1 MTTSARW
8 GSLLVLAAEV
18 ACMAPAAAQEFGLYL
33 ICKGQ
38 VEAKGKNK
46 EAHLDLALRRNSGI
60 ALIQRSDVLP
70 VGEKMRLD
78 ISPTYYTMSFK
89 APVRGSTVYYDWL
102 KGALFVWNPDLQK
115 LQTARLSVDRQSAA
129 LEGDMVDGA
138 GKSLGRMTMKC
149 EPKTNDSVEAP
160 KF

>member
-1 MTTSARW
+1 MSTSGWA
-8 GSLLVLAAEV
+8 GGLLVAALAV
-18 ACMAPAAAQEFGLYL
+18 GVMAPASAQEFGLYL
-33 ICKGQ
+33 NCKGQ
-38 VEAKGKNK
+38 VEAKGKSK
-46 EAHLDLALRRNSGI
+46 GAHLDLALRRNSGL

-70 VGEKMRLD
+70 AGEKMHLD
-78 ISPTYYTMSFK
+78 ISPTHYTMTFK

-102 KGALFVWNPDLQK
+102 RGALFVWNPDLQK
-115 LQTARLSVDRQSAA
+115 LQTARISVDRQSAA

-138 GKSLGRMTMKC
+138 GKTLGRMAMKC